1 MPETIKRPLTSLR
14 WVTTEELA
22 ERWHIQIATV
32 RGMIR
37 DGRIPGK
44 KIGEKMWIIP
54 ADVQYPDRRKRGKIN
69 DAMRE
74 DTPAP

>member
-1 MPETIKRPLTSLR
+1 MPVKIKRPLTSLN

-22 ERWHIQIATV
+22 KRWHVQIVTV

-44 KIGEKMWIIP
+44 KIGQTWIIP
-54 ADVQYPDRRKRGKIN
+54 ADVQYPERRKRGEAH
-69 DAMRE
+69 DTMRK
-74 DTPAP
+74 DTAIP

>member
-1 MPETIKRPLTSLR
+1 MPVKIKRPLTSLN

-22 ERWHIQIATV
+22 KRWHVQIVTV

-44 KIGEKMWIIP
+44 KIGQTWIIP
-54 ADVQYPDRRKRGKIN
+54 ADVQYPERRKRGT
-69 DAMRE
+69 A
-74 DTPAP
+74 T

>member
-1 MPETIKRPLTSLR
+1 MPVKIKRPLTSLN

-22 ERWHIQIATV
+22 KRWHVQIVTV

-44 KIGEKMWIIP
+44 KIGQTWIIP
-54 ADVQYPDRRKRGKIN
+54 ADVQYPDRRKRGT
-69 DAMRE
+69 A
-74 DTPAP
+74 T

>member
-1 MPETIKRPLTSLR
+1 MPVKIKRPLTSLN

-22 ERWHIQIATV
+22 KRWHVQIVTV

-44 KIGEKMWIIP
+44 KIGKMWIIP
-54 ADVQYPDRRKRGKIN
+54 ADVQYPDRRKRGTAN
-69 DAMRE
+69 DAMRK
-74 DTPAP
+74 DTAIP